1 MGQRPR
7 ASPSR
12 VCVGAAAAARRGAGR
27 RTDYWAAYSAATG
40 FEPPWRVRYTALL
53 GDAELQ
59 LHLLLHLL
67 RRDAVLLELHAER
80 RVLEAGAVEASLSA
94 QVRRLRRLVRKV
106 LGLLHERV
114 LQGREANRDAVE
126 DVWDHAGA
134 SIG

>member
-1 MGQRPR
+1 M
-7 ASPSR
+7 
-12 VCVGAAAAARRGAGR
+12 AR
-27 RTDYWAAYSAATG
+27 
-40 FEPPWRVRYTALL
+40 TALL

>member
-1 MGQRPR
+1 M
-7 ASPSR
+7 
-12 VCVGAAAAARRGAGR
+12 AR
-27 RTDYWAAYSAATG
+27 
-40 FEPPWRVRYTALL
+40 TALL
-53 GDAELQ
+53 GDAQLQ

-114 LQGREANRDAVE
+114 LMQGREANRDAVE